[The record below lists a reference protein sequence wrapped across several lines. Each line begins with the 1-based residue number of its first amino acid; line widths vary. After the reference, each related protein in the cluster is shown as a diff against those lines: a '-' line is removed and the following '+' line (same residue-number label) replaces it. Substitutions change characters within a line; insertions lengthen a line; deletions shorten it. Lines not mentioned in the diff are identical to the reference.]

1 MWSAKIGMDKH
12 TFTEFKDHHPSG
24 SLSCLNDASALT
36 DLAKEKRFMRRK
48 RGSITPMV
56 FLTAMMQAVQTESIS
71 FRLLAVMC
79 GSQSNRT
86 VAKQSLW
93 ERVTP
98 SAFKYISSVLCQI
111 MTSSYQVHEFTTRC
125 IQRVLVADSTIIKLH
140 PSLEKS
146 FPGSKNQYAKTSQ
159 SSARLQV
166 LVDLFSGE
174 FLHFNLSSFRRNDQS
189 AAMDIVS
196 LLRKGDLLLR
206 DLGYFTLASLNAI
219 HLKGA
224 YFVSRCRYGTNLYD
238 DEDEKINLH
247 KKIRKA
253 RKAGLSKVRLLAT
266 IGKKHKTPIL
276 VEAVLLPKKV
286 AAERR
291 RKAKKDRDK
300 RINHSAAYYELLD
313 WNIMITNLSEEEL
326 EELDLYKMYSLRW
339 RIENIF
345 KAWKS
350 NLGPK
355 NLANHKTNDSHVRC
369 LLVAHMIVLVK
380 LSHLRVFQIPG
391 KADLE
396 EGGRSEDT
404 SSSKNMSMFKMLDIL
419 ILLDKLY
426 GGSTEAIKK
435 EIIGRQLKY
444 HGLYEKRRTRENL
457 PACAHQFLA

>member
-1 MWSAKIGMDKH
+1 MLGMDNH
-12 TFTEFKDHHPSG
+12 PYTEFKNHSLSG
-24 SLSCLNDASALT
+24 GLSCLKDPSVLT
-36 DLAKEKRFMRRK
+36 SLAKEKRFMRRN
-48 RGSITPMV
+48 RGCITPMI
-56 FLTAMMQAVQTESIS
+56 FLTAMMQAVQTDSVS

-79 GSQSNRT
+79 GSQTNGT

-98 SAFKYISSVLCQI
+98 DAFKYISAVLCQI
-111 MTSSYQVHEFTTRC
+111 MTSSYQAHEFTTRC
-125 IQRVLVADSTIIKLH
+125 IKRVLVADSTIIKLH

-146 FPGSKNQYAKTSQ
+146 FPGSKNQHVKTSQ

-166 LVDLFSGE
+166 LIDLFSGD

-196 LLRKGDLLLR
+196 LLGKGDLLLR
-206 DLGYFTLASLNAI
+206 DLGYFTLVSLNAI

-238 DEDEKINLH
+238 NEGDKINLH
-247 KKIRKA
+247 EKLRKA
-253 RKAGLSKVRLLAT
+253 RKSGLGKVRFFAS
-266 IGKKHKTPIL
+266 IGKKDNTPVL
-276 VEAVLLPKKV
+276 VEAVLLPEQA

-313 WNIMITNLSEEEL
+313 WNIMITNLPEEEL
-326 EELDLYKMYSLRW
+326 DELDLYKIYSLRW

-355 NLANHKTNDSHVRC
+355 NLANHKTNESHVRC

-380 LSHLRVFQIPG
+380 LSHLRVFQIAG
-391 KADLE
+391 KADAV
-396 EGGRSEDT
+396 EGRRPGSASRE
-404 SSSKNMSMFKMLDIL
+404 NLSMFKMLDIL

-426 GGSTEAIKK
+426 GDSSETIREQLID
-435 EIIGRQLKY
+435 RQLEY
-444 HGLYEKRRTRENL
+444 HGLYEKRRMRDNL
-457 PACAHQFLA
+457 PASANEFLA